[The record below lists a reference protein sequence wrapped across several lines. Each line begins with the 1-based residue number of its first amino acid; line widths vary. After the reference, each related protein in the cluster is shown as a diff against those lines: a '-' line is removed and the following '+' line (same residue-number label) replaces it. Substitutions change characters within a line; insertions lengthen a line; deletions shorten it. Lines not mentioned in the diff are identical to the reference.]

1 MIIQTHL
8 KSIWNHSDP
17 SFLIIIIDNLER
29 TIVKNN
35 SFSEPGTVIPVLDLL
50 VPLPIFMD
58 QMRASMLLLQPW
70 KVKLFASLK
79 SQLQMKMRCKNASEK
94 SNILCQEPCL
104 LSNLLCI
111 KYRGIFA
118 EIGSMAFAMM
128 DFETNHR

>member
-17 SFLIIIIDNLER
+17 SFLIEIIDNLER

-58 QMRASMLLLQPW
+58 QTRASMLL
-70 KVKLFASLK
+70 
-79 SQLQMKMRCKNASEK
+79 
-94 SNILCQEPCL
+94 
-104 LSNLLCI
+104 
-111 KYRGIFA
+111 
-118 EIGSMAFAMM
+118 
-128 DFETNHR
+128 H